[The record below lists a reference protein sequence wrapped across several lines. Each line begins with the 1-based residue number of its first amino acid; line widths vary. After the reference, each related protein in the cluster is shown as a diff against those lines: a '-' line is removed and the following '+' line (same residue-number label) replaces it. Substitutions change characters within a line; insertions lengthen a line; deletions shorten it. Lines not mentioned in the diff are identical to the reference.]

1 MATAFKSYIF
11 VLTAKNCFETS
22 KDFRAEIINL
32 NKDKPFVKKLFKQSK
47 LININ

>member
-1 MATAFKSYIF
+1 M
-11 VLTAKNCFETS
+11 LNCFETS